1 MQEARDEN
9 WMGGVRDPSELPP
22 LQRAIVWIAVA
33 IELLILAFV
42 MWQIVVALT
51 SV

>member
-1 MQEARDEN
+1 MQQTRVED

-22 LQRAIVWIAVA
+22 LQRYLVWTGVVVQ
-33 IELLILAFV
+33 LVILGYV